1 MAETANNKHD
11 GGMNLK
17 LNIEEKKILYAFRVW
32 KSWKHD
38 TPVKMDYRPDSGY
51 KGKTPDSVSGK
62 KAGQR
67 KC

>member
-1 MAETANNKHD
+1 
-11 GGMNLK
+11 MNLK
-17 LNIEEKKILYAFRVW
+17 LNIEEKNLIRFRVW